1 MHRFEQSEMDRNVR
15 DRPRHPPGM
24 RGRDIG
30 MFYRNLSKRKKSK
43 TDTPTIKLGPCV
55 SVPQTVLAK
64 VEESLRRFEQSCED
78 EKVLKDFETQFR
90 HLLCSDFEDFIIST
104 KSTSVELQD
113 NEFQNQR
120 YKSEVLAKERDPEF
134 QQRYE
139 QRLKLPTMKQSERIL
154 AAIKENQVLLIVG
167 STGCGKTTQVPQLI
181 LDDYIFNNR
190 GSQCHVVCTQPR
202 RISAVTVSERVAYER
217 LEKLGVSVG
226 YQIRLESELPR
237 DNGSILYCT
246 TGVLLQKLQTDPLMN
261 AVNVVIIDEIH
272 ERGVETD
279 LLLALFK
286 IVLPHRP
293 NLKVILMSATVSEQE
308 FSAYFN
314 NCCTIYIEGT
324 MFPVKVNYLE
334 DIIQETGFTR
344 FRNNPHECAKNK
356 PRQHGKQFNRQN
368 ANDFAYT
375 AMMEPY
381 LRQIK
386 DKYDSQVLQSLRCTD
401 SEGCENL
408 QFIEHLIFYICDT
421 KPPGAILVFLPGYDK
436 ISKLNS
442 ILLNPTLPI
451 GQRYSRKIQ
460 VYPLHSMMP
469 TMFQKNIFQPSP
481 PGIRKIILSTT
492 VAETSV
498 TIDDVVYVINS
509 GRMKTNN
516 YNVEANLQT
525 LEETWVT
532 KANSQQRRGRA
543 GRVQPGICYN
553 LFSRAREKTMI
564 DHLVPEIKRSK
575 LESTI
580 LNLKMLHIKDVDHFL
595 NTLMSPPDN
604 QAITNGINLL
614 KRINALDAEGT
625 LTPLG
630 MHLARLP
637 VDPQIGKMLV
647 MAALFRCMDPITTVA
662 AGLSFKSPFYTP
674 LGKEKDVDRVK
685 RDLSAN
691 KRSDHL
697 LIDNVML
704 NYRESLQDGSE
715 RDFCYKNYLNIATL
729 AQLEDMKRQFAS
741 LLRAASF
748 TESGSCNAKTSN
760 ENSNNIPL
768 LRAIIAAGLYPNM
781 AYLSKVR
788 RTKNHVNAI
797 HHLSTPEERRISFHP
812 SSVNSNEASFD
823 SHYFVYFQKQ
833 KSSSVF
839 IMDATMV
846 FPMALIIFGDGVETG
861 YTEHKV
867 FYISV
872 ARTYYFKCDPGTAKM
887 MMELRK
893 RLEWLMQ
900 KRALNPSPIQPNT
913 SEDYII
919 KAIQILLSLDDVYDY
934 TDQYLSS
941 DEEQT

>member
-1 MHRFEQSEMDRNVR
+1 MERNPR
-15 DRPRHPPGM
+15 ERIRHPPGL
-24 RGRDIG
+24 RGRAIG
-30 MFYRNLSKRKKSK
+30 LFYRNLSKRKRPKPE
-43 TDTPTIKLGPCV
+43 TQAIRLGPCV

-64 VEESLRRFEQSCED
+64 VEESLRKFEQSCED
-78 EKVLKDFETQFR
+78 EQVLKDFEAQFR
-90 HLLCSDFEDFIIST
+90 HLLCADFEEFILST
-104 KSTSVELQD
+104 KSSNYELMN
-113 NEFQNQR
+113 NELQNQR
-120 YKSEVLAKERDPEF
+120 YKSELLAKERDPDF

-139 QRLKLPTMKQSERIL
+139 QRLKLPAMKQNERIL
-154 AAIKENQVLLIVG
+154 EAIKANQVLLIVG

-202 RISAVTVSERVAYER
+202 RISAVTVAERVAYER

-226 YQIRLESELPR
+226 YQIRLESEMPR
-237 DNGSILYCT
+237 DSGSILYCT
-246 TGVLLQKLQTDPLMN
+246 TGVLLQKLQSDPLMS
-261 AVNVVIIDEIH
+261 AVSAVIIDEIH

-286 IVLPHRP
+286 FILPHRP
-293 NLKVILMSATVSEQE
+293 ELKVILMSATVSEHE

-314 NCCTIYIEGT
+314 NCCTINIEGT

-334 DIIQETGFTR
+334 DIIQETGYTR
-344 FRNNPHECAKNK
+344 FRNNPHEFARNK
-356 PRQHGKQFNRQN
+356 PRHQANQLDRQSAANFDYN
-368 ANDFAYT
+368 A
-375 AMMEPY
+375 MIEPY
-381 LRQIK
+381 LRHIRNQ
-386 DKYDSQVLQSLRCTD
+386 YDAQVLQALRCTD

-408 QFIEHLIFYICDT
+408 QFLEHLIFYICDT

-436 ISKLNS
+436 ISKLNT
-442 ILLNPTLPI
+442 ILQNPTSPV

-469 TMFQKNIFQPSP
+469 TMFQKNVFQPPP
-481 PGIRKIILSTT
+481 PGMRKVILSTT

-516 YNVEANLQT
+516 YNVEANLQM

-532 KANSQQRRGRA
+532 KANTQQRKGRA

-553 LFSRAREKTMI
+553 LFSRARERTMI
-564 DHLVPEIKRSK
+564 DQIVPEILRCK

-580 LNLKMLHIKDVDHFL
+580 LNLKMLHVKDVHHFL
-595 NTLMSPPDN
+595 STLISPPDK
-604 QAITNGINLL
+604 QAIVNGINLL
-614 KRINALDAEGT
+614 KRINALDVEGT

-647 MAALFRCMDPITTVA
+647 MSALFRCLDPISSVA
-662 AGLSFKSPFYTP
+662 AGLSFKSPFYVP
-674 LGKEKDVDRVK
+674 LGKEKDVDRI
-685 RDLSAN
+685 RRHLSAN
-691 KRSDHL
+691 QRSDHL
-697 LIDNVML
+697 MIDNVVL
-704 NYRESLQDGSE
+704 NYREALEDNCE
-715 RDFCYKNYLNIATL
+715 RDFCYNNFLSLGTL
-729 AQLEDMKRQFAS
+729 QQLEQMKKQFAS
-741 LLRAASF
+741 LLRASSF
-748 TESGSCNAKTSN
+748 TDSGHCSAKSSN
-760 ENSNNIPL
+760 ENSRNIPL

-781 AYLSKVR
+781 AFLSKVR
-788 RTKNHVNAI
+788 RTRNHVNAI
-797 HHLSTPEERRISFHP
+797 HHLTTPEERRVNFHP
-812 SSVNSNEASFD
+812 CSVNSNEASFD

-833 KSSSVF
+833 KSSSLYLL
-839 IMDATMV
+839 DATMV

-861 YTEHKV
+861 YTENKI

-872 ARTYYFKCDPGTAKM
+872 GRTYFFKCDPGTAKVIL
-887 MMELRK
+887 ELRK

-900 KRALNPSPIQPNT
+900 KRALNPSPILPNS
-913 SEDYII
+913 SEDYIV

-934 TDQYLSS
+934 SDQYMSS
-941 DEEQT
+941 DEEQN

>member
-1 MHRFEQSEMDRNVR
+1 MDRN
-15 DRPRHPPGM
+15 DRERIRHPPGL

-30 MFYRNLSKRKKSK
+30 LFYRNLSKRKRPRP
-43 TDTPTIKLGPCV
+43 DEPTIRLGPCV
-55 SVPQTVLAK
+55 SVPQAVLAR
-64 VEESLRRFEQSCED
+64 VEEKLYRFAQSCED
-78 EKVLKDFETQFR
+78 ENVLKDFEAQFR
-90 HLLCSDFEDFIIST
+90 HLLFADFEDFIVTS
-104 KSTSVELQD
+104 KSSSYELLD

-120 YKSEVLAKERDPEF
+120 YKSDALLKERDPQF
-134 QQRYE
+134 QRRYE
-139 QRLKLPTMKQSERIL
+139 QRMNLPAMKQHDRIL
-154 AAIKENQVLLIVG
+154 EAIKENQVLLIVG

-202 RISAVTVSERVAYER
+202 RISAVTVAERVAYER
-217 LEKLGVSVG
+217 CEHLGTSVG
-226 YQIRLESELPR
+226 YQIRLESEMPR
-237 DNGSILYCT
+237 DIGSILYCT
-246 TGVLLQKLQTDPLMN
+246 TGVLLQKLQSDPLMN
-261 AVNVVIIDEIH
+261 AVSIVIIDEIH
-272 ERGVETD
+272 ERSVETD
-279 LLLALFK
+279 LLMALLK
-286 IVLPHRP
+286 IILPHRP
-293 NLKVILMSATVSEQE
+293 NLKIILMSATVSEEE

-314 NCCTIYIEGT
+314 NCYTINIEGT

-344 FRNNPHECAKNK
+344 FHNNPHECTKNK
-356 PRQHGKQFNRQN
+356 ARHRSKQSNRQSTN
-368 ANDFAYT
+368 NLEYS
-375 AMMEPY
+375 AMIEPY

-386 DKYDSQVLQSLRCTD
+386 DKYDNQVLQSLRCTD

-408 QFIEHLIFYICDT
+408 QFLEHLIFYICDT
-421 KPPGAILVFLPGYDK
+421 KPPGAILVFLPGYDN

-442 ILLNPTLPI
+442 VLLNPTLPI
-451 GQRYSRKIQ
+451 GQRYARKIQ

-469 TMFQKNIFQPSP
+469 TVFQKNVFQSPP
-481 PGIRKIILSTT
+481 PGIRKVILSTT

-525 LEETWVT
+525 LEEAWVT
-532 KANSQQRRGRA
+532 KANTKQRKGRA

-553 LFSRAREKTMI
+553 LFSRAREKTMLDQI
-564 DHLVPEIKRSK
+564 VPEILRSK

-580 LNLKMLHIKDVDHFL
+580 LNMKMLHVKDVGYFF
-595 NTLMSPPDN
+595 NTLISPPN
-604 QAITNGINLL
+604 QQAVTNGINLL
-614 KRINALDAEGT
+614 KRINALDVEGT

-637 VDPQIGKMLV
+637 VDPPIGKMLV
-647 MAALFRCMDPITTVA
+647 MGALFRCLDPITSVA

-674 LGKEKDVDRVK
+674 LGKEREVDRVK
-685 RDLSAN
+685 RHLSAN
-691 KRSDHL
+691 QRSDHL
-697 LIDNVML
+697 LIDNVVL
-704 NYRESLQDGSE
+704 TYRESLEDSSE
-715 RDFCYKNYLNIATL
+715 RDFCYKNFLNIGIL
-729 AQLEDMKRQFAS
+729 QQLEDMKRQFAS
-741 LLRAASF
+741 LLRASSF
-748 TESGSCNAKTSN
+748 TDSSNCNAQSSN
-760 ENSNNIPL
+760 ENSKNITL

-781 AYLSKVR
+781 AFLSKVR

-797 HHLSTPEERRISFHP
+797 HHLCTPEERRVNFHP
-812 SSVNSNEASFD
+812 SSVNSHEASFD

-833 KSSSVF
+833 KSSSVY
-839 IMDATMV
+839 ILDATMV

-861 YTEHKV
+861 YTEKNI

-872 ARTYYFKCDPGTAKM
+872 ARTYYFKCDPATAKVVL
-887 MMELRK
+887 ELRK

-900 KRALNPSPIQPNT
+900 KRALNPSPILPNS

-934 TDQYLSS
+934 SDQYLSS
-941 DEEQT
+941 DEEQQ

>member
-1 MHRFEQSEMDRNVR
+1 MDRNVR
-15 DRPRHPPGM
+15 ERIRHPPGL

-30 MFYRNLSKRKKSK
+30 LFYRNLSKRKRESGE
-43 TDTPTIKLGPCV
+43 TPSLRLGPCV

-78 EKVLKDFETQFR
+78 EKVLKDFEGQFR
-90 HLLCSDFEDFIIST
+90 HLLCSDFEDFIAST
-104 KSTSVELQD
+104 KAMNAELQD

-120 YKSEVLAKERDPEF
+120 YKSEILSKERDPEF

-154 AAIKENQVLLIVG
+154 ASIKDNQVVLIVG

-181 LDDYIFNNR
+181 LDDYIYNNR

-202 RISAVTVSERVAYER
+202 RISAVTVAERVAYER
-217 LEKLGVSVG
+217 LERLGVSVG
-226 YQIRLESELPR
+226 YQIRLECEMPR
-237 DNGSILYCT
+237 ESGSILYCT
-246 TGVLLQKLQTDPLMN
+246 TGVLLQKLQTDPLMS
-261 AVNVVIIDEIH
+261 AVSVIIIDEIH

-286 IVLPHRP
+286 IILPHRP
-293 NLKVILMSATVSEQE
+293 NLKVILMSATVSEEE
-308 FSAYFN
+308 FSDYFN
-314 NCCTIYIEGT
+314 NCCTIHIEGS
-324 MFPVKVNYLE
+324 MYPVKVNYLE

-344 FRNNPHECAKNK
+344 FRNNPHECAKNM
-356 PRQHGKQFNRQN
+356 PRYHGKQFNRRN
-368 ANDFAYT
+368 ADDFQYT
-375 AMMEPY
+375 AMIEPY

-408 QFIEHLIFYICDT
+408 QFLEHLIFYICDT

-442 ILLNPTLPI
+442 ILQNPTLPI

-469 TMFQKNIFQPSP
+469 TMFQKSVFQPSP
-481 PGIRKIILSTT
+481 LGIRKVILSTT

-498 TIDDVVYVINS
+498 TIDDVVYVINC

-516 YNVEANLQT
+516 YNVPGNLQT

-532 KANSQQRRGRA
+532 RANSQQRKGRA

-553 LFSRAREKTMI
+553 LFSRAREKTMLEQI
-564 DHLVPEIKRSK
+564 VPEIKRTK

-580 LNLKMLHIKDVDHFL
+580 LSLKMLHIKNVNEFL
-595 NTLMSPPDN
+595 NTLISPPEN
-604 QAITNGINLL
+604 QAIMNGVNLL
-614 KRINALDAEGT
+614 KRINALDTEGT

-647 MAALFRCMDPITTVA
+647 MAALFRCMDPITSVA

-685 RDLSAN
+685 RELSAN

-697 LIDNVML
+697 MIDNVVL
-704 NYRESLQDGSE
+704 NYRESLEDGSE
-715 RDFCYKNYLNIATL
+715 RDFCYKNFLNLGTL
-729 AQLEDMKRQFAS
+729 QQLEDMKRQFAS
-741 LLRAASF
+741 LLRVASF
-748 TESGSCNAKTSN
+748 TESVQCSAKSSN
-760 ENSNNIPL
+760 ENANNIPL
-768 LRAIIAAGLYPNM
+768 LRAVIAAGLYPNM
-781 AYLSKVR
+781 AFLSKVR

-797 HHLSTPEERRISFHP
+797 QHLCTPEEKRVNFHP

-833 KSSSVF
+833 KSTSVF
-839 IMDATMV
+839 LLDATMV
-846 FPMALIIFGDGVETG
+846 FPMALIIFGDGVATG

-872 ARTYYFKCDPGTAKM
+872 GHTYYFKCDPGTAKVI
-887 MMELRK
+887 MELRK

-900 KRALNPSPIQPNT
+900 KRALNPAPIQPNS
-913 SEDYII
+913 SEDCII

-934 TDQYLSS
+934 SDQYLSS
-941 DEEQT
+941 DEESK